1 MSKPETL
8 PDRRAGFRQLDIT
21 RALKGA
27 EKAGFNVG
35 RAEIGPDG
43 KIVLV
48 AKDAAIK
55 PESDLDMW
63 LGKNNARST

>member
-1 MSKPETL
+1 MSKPETSS
-8 PDRRAGFRQLDIT
+8 DRRTGFRQLDIT

-27 EKAGFNVG
+27 EKAGFSVG

-48 AKDAAIK
+48 AKGAAIV
-55 PESDLDMW
+55 PENDLDKW
-63 LGKNNARST
+63 LVKNNAHSS